1 MPGPRSPSVNEP
13 VREPGEP
20 ALDVVIAGGGVAA
33 LETALSVHAL
43 AGDRVKLTLL
53 APAAEFVYRPVA
65 VLEPF
70 LRIPPRRLALKK
82 VADELNATLEQD
94 TVAGVDRD
102 RRVLRTG
109 ADRQLRYD
117 ALVIAVG
124 ARVTEAPPGLL
135 ALDVGHMDE
144 SLRKVIEKIDAGSIR
159 RLALRLRGRRGRC
172 PPTSSR
178 SSPSGTLGSGTSSSI
193 SPSSP
198 VSRGRW
204 TSSAPPSARRLPM
217 RWRRPV
223 SRHWSMRRSSRPRA
237 G

>member
-1 MPGPRSPSVNEP
+1 
-13 VREPGEP
+13 
-20 ALDVVIAGGGVAA
+20 VVIAGGGVAA

-94 TVAGVDRD
+94 TVAAVDRD

-159 RLALRLRGRRGRC
+159 
-172 PPTSSR
+172 PSS
-178 SSPSGTLGSGTSSSI
+178 T

-204 TSSAPPSARRLPM
+204 TSSAPPSARRLSM